1 MEAKSPD
8 AGLAL
13 PAPGHRI
20 KELVLGKRRVEGGVE
35 GGDFGDARQTQT
47 GRADSLG
54 REPIVQWRKDGEL
67 LNALENTRIDAH
79 RRSKSRAAVDDPM
92 PNRLDLGRAAQ
103 LPNQILDRPPEIASL
118 RRVGP

>member
-1 MEAKSPD
+1 MAAGSTHLLKSAFGRVFIGYGYAEGWGHYAEELMWEA
-8 AGLAL
+8 G
-13 PAPGHRI
+13 
-20 KELVLGKRRVEGGVE
+20 
-35 GGDFGDARQTQT
+35 F
-47 GRADSLG
+47 
-54 REPIVQWRKDGEL
+54 RKDPETHIGEL